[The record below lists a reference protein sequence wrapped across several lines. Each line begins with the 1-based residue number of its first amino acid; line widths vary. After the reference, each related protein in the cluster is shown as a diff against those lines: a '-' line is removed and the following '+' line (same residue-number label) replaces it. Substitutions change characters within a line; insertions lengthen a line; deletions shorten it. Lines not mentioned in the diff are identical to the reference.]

1 MWLQNV
7 GYATCGF
14 LNREIKYD
22 LLKNMILKN
31 SHSIHLA
38 YRGVAAIALSC
49 AFGLA
54 LIQVPA
60 MRAADSTV
68 MRPLDDKLPSLPF
81 AATFDK
87 GDGDNGPYIL
97 SLKNTSGDSIK
108 ASGSVLLSVAVHNNA
123 KTRDIPEHT
132 VGRDEVWTIPGL
144 AAGDKVT
151 IAASGFSPLELT
163 VPQAP

>member
-1 MWLQNV
+1 MNHSKASVLRSTFNKAASIAV
-7 GYATCGF
+7 GC
-14 LNREIKYD
+14 
-22 LLKNMILKN
+22 
-31 SHSIHLA
+31 
-38 YRGVAAIALSC
+38 AL
-49 AFGLA
+49 GLA

-60 MRAADSTV
+60 MRAADSTAL
-68 MRPLDDKLPSLPF
+68 RPLDDKLPSLPF
-81 AATFDK
+81 AASFDK
-87 GDGDNGPYIL
+87 ADGDNGPYVL

-144 AAGDKVT
+144 AVGDKVT
-151 IAASGFSPLELT
+151 IVAAGFSPLELT